1 MKTSIVI
8 PVYNN
13 ANFTKAAL
21 DDLVLLGED
30 NEIVVVDN
38 GSTDHTFDVV
48 QDANNRSLEDGM
60 NNNSLVFQITNKENL
75 GFAKANNQGFDWARG
90 EYVLFLNNDI
100 RVKGGQYFSWLNQ
113 LIELC
118 DDDCIVGAQSGMID
132 RDYNFVKE
140 GQFDPMQKG
149 AYLSGWCIMAKRSTW
164 EKLKLD
170 DKRGP
175 WNEAYFLY
183 FEDDDLSWRAK
194 QAGMK
199 LKVVQDLPLI
209 HFSRTTGRKYNMF
222 HYFHKSRRIFKRAW
236 KGKLV

>member
-1 MKTSIVI
+1 MKCSIVI

-21 DDLVLLGED
+21 DDLVLLGQD
-30 NEIVVVDN
+30 HEIIVVDN
-38 GSTDHTFDVV
+38 GSEDHTFDVI
-48 QDANNRSLEDGM
+48 QDANNKTIEDCT
-60 NNNSLVFQITNKENL
+60 TNDSWVQYVINDENL
-75 GFAKANNQGFDWARG
+75 GFAKANNQGFEIAEG

-100 RVKGGQYFSWLNQ
+100 RVKGGKYFSWLPM
-113 LIELC
+113 LIEQC
-118 DDDCIVGAQSGMID
+118 EDDCIVGAQSGMID
-132 RDYNFVKE
+132 RDYKFVKE

-149 AYLSGWCIMAKRSTW
+149 AYLSGWCMLAKRSTW
-164 EKLKLD
+164 EKLRLEDQK
-170 DKRGP
+170 GP
-175 WNEAYFLY
+175 WNEAFFLY

-199 LKVVQDLPLI
+199 LKVVEELPLL

-222 HYFHKSRRIFKRAW
+222 HYFHKSRRIFKKAW